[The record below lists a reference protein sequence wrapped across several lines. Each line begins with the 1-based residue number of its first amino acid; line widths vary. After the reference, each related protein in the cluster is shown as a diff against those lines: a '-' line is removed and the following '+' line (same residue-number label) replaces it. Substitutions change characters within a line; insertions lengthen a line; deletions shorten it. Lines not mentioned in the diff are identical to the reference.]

1 MSKLSA
7 SPADNSSSER
17 HNYINV
23 DADNKFAAKIRSK
36 TIIDNQHMTQ
46 EHKGSL
52 TWTQGFFDLILY
64 SHSQANC

>member
-52 TWTQGFFDLILY
+52 T
-64 SHSQANC
+64 

>member
-7 SPADNSSSER
+7 SPSDNSSSER

-52 TWTQGFFDLILY
+52 TWYCIHTVRQI
-64 SHSQANC
+64 AKTIK